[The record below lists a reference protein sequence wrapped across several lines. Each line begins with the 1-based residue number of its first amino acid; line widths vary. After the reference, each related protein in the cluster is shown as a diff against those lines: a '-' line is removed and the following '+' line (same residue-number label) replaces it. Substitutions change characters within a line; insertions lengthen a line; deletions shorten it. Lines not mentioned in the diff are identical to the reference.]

1 MTPEEM
7 NPAAAVTAN
16 GVRDASPLSKQA
28 HHNHSHHRACKPS
41 LTFSLPPD
49 TVPITV
55 AGREAQTMR
64 LLIQTGPQGFTS
76 GEASPLRWARRTGA
90 YVHKLRGV
98 GVPILTTLESVGDAR
113 VGRYALAG
121 PVVVLSPG
129 EEQ

>member
-1 MTPEEM
+1 MTPEEL
-7 NPAAAVTAN
+7 NPAAAGTAN
-16 GVRDASPLSKQA
+16 GARVASPLSKQA

-76 GEASPLRWARRTGA
+76 GEASPLGWARRTSD
-90 YVHKLRGV
+90 YVSKLRAL
-98 GVPILTTLESVGDAR
+98 GVPIETTRERVADANI
-113 VGRYALAG
+113 GRYTLAG
-121 PVVVLSPG
+121 QVVVLSPG